1 MLISLSLALL
11 LAFYLDTPH
20 GRSYR
25 VYNLETKTVVKLCD
39 VTFDE
44 IASYFC
50 DVFECAGDKE
60 IEKSIFVDE
69 GLYDIDGDENEPLL
83 PFISS
88 PEPLPV
94 FTFEAEA
101 PHITTSS
108 TVAVQTSR
116 VEGRSSSS
124 RVLPLTFRRHI
135 HLNKS

>member
-1 MLISLSLALL
+1 
-11 LAFYLDTPH
+11 
-20 GRSYR
+20 
-25 VYNLETKTVVKLCD
+25 

-44 IASYFC
+44 TASYFC

-60 IEKSIFVDE
+60 IEESIFVDE
-69 GLYDIDGDENEPLL
+69 GLYDIDGDEDEPLL

-108 TVAVQTSR
+108 TVTVQTSR